1 MGFFNLFKNKTTLVD
16 EVFGELNYTTFKDVS
31 KNYYEGEV
39 SFQGKQIGITIDAD
53 KSGPTAEQ
61 QAFFKRLNAT
71 YSQIK
76 ERVIV
81 PFLKEEL
88 ADTVQNTGLDN
99 FDETFVLD
107 GISLGVFKEGETEW
121 TITYDATVM
130 KHYVSIACKG
140 LKGMYITV
148 DG

>member
-1 MGFFNLFKNKTTLVD
+1 MPFFKYFQKKLKFTD
-16 EVFGELNYTTFKDVS
+16 EVFGELSYTTFKDPS

-53 KSGPTAEQ
+53 KNGPTAEQ

-71 YSQIK
+71 YSQTK

-81 PFLKEEL
+81 PFLKKEL
-88 ADTVQNTGLDN
+88 AHKVQNTGLDS
-99 FDETFVLD
+99 FDENFVLD

-121 TITYDATVM
+121 TITYDATIM

-140 LKGMYITV
+140 LKGMYITI